1 MTVFVGGVF
10 VGGVFVATIC
20 GLSIGGIFADRI
32 GFEAT
37 FLISTGLAAVSGLL
51 VYVMLDGTVKVWIA
65 AEDEALRGAVYTGD
79 QEAVQRR
86 GDHQATSRPGHRRPA
101 RCALRRRV
109 ARLLLAIRTV
119 PESGHRHWSGE
130 KRRGIRR

>member
-1 MTVFVGGVF
+1 MTVF

-86 GDHQATSRPGHRRPA
+86 GAAIIKQLRGQGIADRLDVLYADGSLAYSSQS
-101 RCALRRRV
+101 ALFQS
-109 ARLLLAIRTV
+109 
-119 PESGHRHWSGE
+119 SGHRHWSGE